1 MLATSPNLED
11 GNDIR
16 YYYQRQEQE
25 GHQITCPSDRKTL
38 ERNKVSTITLILNLF
53 KMSLLR
59 RQQERQKSKRHFF
72 VYFFAVI
79 VRL

>member
-25 GHQITCPSDRKTL
+25 GHQITCPLDREKL
-38 ERNKVSTITLILNLF
+38 ERNKVSTTTLIDVNTATAT
-53 KMSLLR
+53 R
-59 RQQERQKSKRHFF
+59 TSKE
-72 VYFFAVI
+72 
-79 VRL
+79 